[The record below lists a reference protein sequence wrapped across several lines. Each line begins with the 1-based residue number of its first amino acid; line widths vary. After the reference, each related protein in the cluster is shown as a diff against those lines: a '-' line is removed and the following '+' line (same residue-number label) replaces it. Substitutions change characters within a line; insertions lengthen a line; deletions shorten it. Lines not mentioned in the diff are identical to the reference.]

1 MNVNE
6 IIKKR
11 FPYERTQIIADD
23 LGMTYSQVANRA
35 FYMGL
40 KKSEEFKKSNQSG
53 RYNLIKA
60 GEKFR
65 FKPGHVPLNKGKKM
79 DKTMYDKLKNTMFKK
94 GNRPHNWKPDGS
106 IVERTDSSGRVYLH
120 YKISDSNWI
129 HYHVKIWMDHNG
141 DIPENH
147 VITFKDANTL
157 NCDINNL
164 TMISRAENATRNSIQ
179 RFPDEL
185 KNLIRLQSKL
195 IKKIDKNGKK

>member
-1 MNVNE
+1 MNKIE
-6 IIKKR
+6 QIKMR
-11 FPYERTQIIADD
+11 YPYERTQIIADD

-35 FYMGL
+35 FSMGL
-40 KKSEEFKKSNQSG
+40 KKSDEFKKSNQSG

-65 FKPGHVPLNKGKKM
+65 FKPGHVPKNKGKKIEE
-79 DKTMYDKLKNTMFKK
+79 KHYDKLKKTMFKK

-106 IVERTDSSGRVYLH
+106 IVERTDSSGRTYLH

-141 DIPENH
+141 DIPDNH
-147 VITFKDANTL
+147 IIRFKDGNTL

-164 TMISRAENATRNSIQ
+164 ELISRAENATRNSIQ